1 MRILLFGKDGQLGGV
16 LHRYLLPLA
25 EIVAV
30 DKVDVDFADLQ
41 SLTNLLQS
49 VEPTV
54 IVNAAAYTQVDRAES
69 EPELTHQINAVAP
82 GRIAEQATRL
92 GAVLIHYSTDYV
104 FDGTKGAPYHEDDV
118 PNPLSVYGHSKLVGE
133 RLILSQC
140 ETSFVLRTSWLYGD
154 QETSFPW
161 KVLQWAHTQETVR
174 VVDDQISSPTWSRTL
189 AESTRAIIEQIHSRG
204 YNWTK
209 EKSGIYHT
217 ASGGNVSRFGWAK
230 LIIALDPDKEN
241 QTLSQLLAA
250 KKHDFASQAERPR
263 ISALDCSKLE
273 RVFGITMPPWDDSFR
288 LAMEVVC

>member
-1 MRILLFGKDGQLGGV
+1 MRILLFGKDGQLGRE

-30 DKVDVDFADLQ
+30 DKVDVDFTDIQ
-41 SLTNLLQS
+41 SLINFLQS
-49 VEPTV
+49 VEPTI

-82 GRIAEQATRL
+82 GRIAEQAARL

-118 PNPLSVYGHSKLVGE
+118 PNPLSVYGQSKLEGE

-161 KVLQWAHTQETVR
+161 KVLDWAHTQETVR
-174 VVDDQISSPTWSRTL
+174 VVDDQIGSPTWSCSL
-189 AESTRAIIEQIHSRG
+189 AESTIDIIEQIRSESHDWSKEHSGVYHAAGRG
-204 YNWTK
+204 
-209 EKSGIYHT
+209 S
-217 ASGGNVSRFGWAK
+217 VSRFDWAK
-230 LIIALDPDKEN
+230 SVINLDPDRLN
-241 QTLSQLLAA
+241 QTMKALVPA
-250 KKHDFASQAERPR
+250 KSHDFPTLAKRPKF
-263 ISALDCSKLE
+263 SALDCSKVE
-273 RVFGITMPPWDDSFR
+273 QTFGMVMLGWEDA
-288 LAMEVVC
+288 LKVAMEVDD